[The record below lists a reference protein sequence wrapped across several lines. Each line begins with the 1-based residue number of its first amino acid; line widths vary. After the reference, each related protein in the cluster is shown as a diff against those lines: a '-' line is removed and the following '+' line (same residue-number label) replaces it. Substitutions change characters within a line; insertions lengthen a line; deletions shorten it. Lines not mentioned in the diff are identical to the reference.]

1 MKRRKHILI
10 IRLSSMGDVAMVVPV
25 LRELLINNK
34 NYKVSFLTNFQF
46 FPFFRTCNEID
57 LIPFD
62 KKKQHKGVFG
72 MFRLYKEIKKLDLD
86 YVVDLHS
93 VLRTNFLRAFIKV
106 PFYQI
111 DKGRGEKENLVS
123 GKVFTQLKST
133 HQRYRDVFKK
143 TGISIDPSIKN
154 QTDRLDISDLK
165 SIPKNNKLL
174 IGVAPFAAYKG
185 KEYPILQM
193 EEVIKEINKNFNV
206 ILFGGGNKEELILDQ
221 IAGKYTNVINI
232 ANKFSLNQE
241 MDVISNLKLML
252 SMDSANGHIAALM
265 GIKVLTI
272 WGVTHPYA
280 GFCPYGQQDQNNI
293 LANREQF
300 PKIPT
305 SIYGDKFPNGYE
317 KAISS
322 ISPKEI
328 ILKIK
333 TMV

>member
-1 MKRRKHILI
+1 
-10 IRLSSMGDVAMVVPV
+10 MGDVAMVVPV

-34 NYKVSFLTNFQF
+34 NYKISFLTNVQF
-46 FPFFRTCNEID
+46 FPFFRTFNEID

-111 DKGRGEKENLVS
+111 DKGRDEKENLVS
-123 GKVFTQLKST
+123 GKIFTQLKST

-143 TGISIDPSIKN
+143 IGISIDPSIKN
-154 QTDRLDISDLK
+154 QIDRLDISDLK

-174 IGVAPFAAYKG
+174 IGVAPFAAHKG

-206 ILFGGGNKEELILDQ
+206 VLFGGGNKEELILDH

-241 MDVISNLKLML
+241 MDVISNLNLML